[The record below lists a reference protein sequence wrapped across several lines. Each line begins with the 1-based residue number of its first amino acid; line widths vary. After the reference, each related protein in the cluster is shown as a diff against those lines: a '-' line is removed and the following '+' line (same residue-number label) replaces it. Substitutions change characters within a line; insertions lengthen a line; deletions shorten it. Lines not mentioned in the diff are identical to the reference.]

1 MTKLSNRPAKVIMR
15 VKSSMECSSISDN
28 NYGMVT
34 CKPDMDRKM
43 LYGLSIIR
51 QIFSF

>member
-1 MTKLSNRPAKVIMR
+1 MTKLSNRPAEVIMH
-15 VKSSMECSSISDN
+15 VKSSSISDN